1 MGNKI
6 TALVQTVSVD
16 EPGPV
21 GEQIISLQL
30 KYVGEENISQQ
41 IIQDEELTI
50 EIPSK
55 APPPEGKP

>member
-6 TALVQTVSVD
+6 TTLVEGVSVD
-16 EPGPV
+16 SPGSAQV
-21 GEQIISLQL
+21 ITLQL
-30 KYVGEENISQQ
+30 RYEGEENISEQ
-41 IIQDEELTI
+41 IIENEELTI

>member
-6 TALVQTVSVD
+6 TALVESVSVTS
-16 EPGPV
+16 PGPAV
-21 GEQIISLQL
+21 QVVTLQLRYEGEENLSEQIIQ
-30 KYVGEENISQQ
+30 N
-41 IIQDEELTI
+41 EELTI